1 MWYSLYHTDLWGKDH
16 SHGVARLNIG
26 MHQIFSRLPFR
37 NGRIIGSHT
46 RKISINKKK
55 YWGII
60 NWHLKLRQTN
70 TVFLGRGSANL
81 SSGTLKVQ
89 QITKLPLRF
98 WTPYWNRIE
107 VMQWVWSLW
116 KYEEIINGKVSINHS
131 KHLKSKTGN
140 IYKCF
145 WIFWIFEKWGVSS
158 LRVWS
163 KPSAVKTRGGGE
175 TKWENALYDVI
186 LDYGFSL

>member
-89 QITKLPLRF
+89 QITKLPFHVLCFEILNTFFKQNWGNAMGVEPVKIWRD
-98 WTPYWNRIE
+98 YK
-107 VMQWVWSLW
+107 W
-116 KYEEIINGKVSINHS
+116 KSINQS
-131 KHLKSKTGN
+131 FKTP
-140 IYKCF
+140 K
-145 WIFWIFEKWGVSS
+145 V
-158 LRVWS
+158 
-163 KPSAVKTRGGGE
+163 
-175 TKWENALYDVI
+175 
-186 LDYGFSL
+186 